1 MSKVYVMLPC
11 YNEEENI
18 TPLVE
23 KWLSVSDEYL
33 NNQYEFLIHCI
44 DDKSQDQTLSK
55 IVALTEKYAG
65 RVFLIAHHQNKGLGG
80 ALETAF
86 STFVERA
93 IFGDLCVLMDG
104 DNTHDPKYFISMLE
118 HIRKGSDVVIASRY
132 RKGSKIYGVNALRQ
146 LLSIGARLYYS
157 MILRVPGV
165 RDYTCGYR
173 TYTYKVLSDAYRRF
187 GTPLVTR
194 RSFAC
199 MMEALYKLSLV
210 GAKFSEVPFELRYD
224 HKLGE
229 SKMRIART
237 TKDSLKTAIELRR
250 ENKK

>member
-1 MSKVYVMLPC
+1 MRKVFVMLPC
-11 YNEEENI
+11 YNEEANI

-23 KWLSVSDEYL
+23 KWLCVSE
-33 NNQYEFLIHCI
+33 EFKSDQIDFLVHCI
-44 DDKSQDQTLSK
+44 DDKSTDQTLSK
-55 IVALTEKYAG
+55 IISLEEKYPG
-65 RVFLIAHHQNKGLGG
+65 RVFRIVHEQNKGLGG

-86 STFVERA
+86 STFLEVA
-93 IFGDLCVLMDG
+93 SPGDVCVLMDG
-104 DNTHDPKYFISMLE
+104 DNTHDPKFFVNMMD
-118 HIRKGSDVVIASRY
+118 HIQKGSDVVIASRY
-132 RKGSKIYGVNALRQ
+132 QKGSKIYGVNALRQ
-146 LLSIGARLYYS
+146 LLSLGARLYYS

-173 TYTYKVLSDAYRRF
+173 TYKYQIISDAYQRF
-187 GTPLVTR
+187 GKPLVTR

-210 GAKFSEVPFELRYD
+210 GAKFSEIPFELRYD

-237 TKDSLKTAIELRR
+237 TRDSLKTAIELRK